1 MRILTTGSL
10 NIRNKNEES
19 KRKIKLLE
27 KTHLTE
33 YKTIKSNIR
42 RKIESVKKIKKRNC
56 KDNSYDGLGEK
67 IDELRIKCKLFEN
80 QEKQAV
86 RRACLEERAIYC
98 TLAAFVKELMWK
110 KSDILRSV
118 NTKMFNSLE
127 FISGRIENNHDI
139 PDISLSQDYDFN
151 TPATSVGGSLR
162 GSRCGSFSSL
172 GPSRPN
178 SPLCIVE
185 KTDFV
190 RRSVRDSQRKRNSQI
205 SQTSHS
211 RGVLNEGI
219 IYSDSNHHQP
229 VYAQVWIILFLKSL
243 NLT

>member
-1 MRILTTGSL
+1 M
-10 NIRNKNEES
+10 K
-19 KRKIKLLE
+19 
-27 KTHLTE
+27 E

-42 RKIESVKKIKKRNC
+42 RKIESVRKIKKRNC
-56 KDNSYDGLGEK
+56 KENFAERNDGLGEK

-110 KSDILRSV
+110 QSDILRSV
-118 NTKMFNSLE
+118 NTKVYNSLE
-127 FISGRIENNHDI
+127 FINGRIENNHDI
-139 PDISLSQDYDFN
+139 PDISLSPDQHHDFD
-151 TPATSVGGSLR
+151 TPATSVAGSLR

-185 KTDFV
+185 KSDLG

-205 SQTSHS
+205 SQTSQA
-211 RGVLNEGI
+211 VLNEGI
-219 IYSDSNHHQP
+219 IYPYTNHHQP
-229 VYAQVWIILFLKSL
+229 VYAQVRTIYI
-243 NLT
+243 